1 MLAVINVL
9 GSMLMLFSV
18 TYLLPIATSL
28 IYRDGMLLDF
38 VYAALISIAAGGV
51 MVGVTQ
57 RHKRELRSRDG
68 FLLVTLAWV
77 FMSAIATVPLM
88 IALPGLSFT
97 DAFFETMSG
106 LSTTGATVL
115 TGLDSMAESLNMW
128 RASLHW
134 FGGMGIIVLAV
145 AILPLLGV
153 GGMQLYKAETPGPVK
168 NEKLTPRITQTA
180 KALWVVY
187 LLITVLGVLALKLA
201 GMNWFDAVF
210 HSFSTVSLGGFS
222 NYDASI
228 AHFDSLAIEL
238 VLITFMLV
246 SALNFSRHFIAW
258 QQKSLRTYLKD
269 VEAGAMLRLVGT
281 GIAGVTLYV
290 WMQGVYPD
298 FLTSLRH
305 VAFNLVAFA
314 TTCGFVTQDYAAWP
328 VFAPMVIVMLSCYT
342 CNTGSTGGGIKMFRT
357 LVLLQAGEPRADAAG
372 APAGSDAGEDPRPG
386 RRQQDRLCRAGLRR
400 AVLRHGRDAHVH
412 AAGERHGLHQRVH
425 GDHCD
430 DQQRGSRPRRRR
442 AGQQLP
448 GPDRLPDL
456 GLLAGDAA
464 RAPGDLFGAGA
475 ADAHFLAQVSGERWR
490 STG

>member
-28 IYRDGMLLDF
+28 IYADGLLVDF

-51 MVGVTQ
+51 MVAVTQ

-228 AHFDSLAIEL
+228 AHYDSQAIEL

-281 GIAGVTLYV
+281 GIVGVTLYV
-290 WMQGVYPD
+290 WMHGVYPD

-314 TTCGFVTQDYAAWP
+314 TTCGYVTQDYAAWP

-357 LVLLQAGEPRADAAG
+357 LVLMKQASRELMLLVHPQAVTPVKIRDQVVANKIVF
-372 APAGSDAGEDPRPG
+372 
-386 RRQQDRLCRAGLRR
+386 
-400 AVLRHGRDAHVH
+400 AVLAFVVLYFGTVVT
-412 AAGERHGLHQRVH
+412 LTFM
-425 GDHCD
+425 
-430 DQQRGSRPRRRR
+430 
-442 AGQQLP
+442 
-448 GPDRLPDL
+448 
-456 GLLAGDAA
+456 LLASGMDFVSAFTA
-464 RAPGDLFGAGA
+464 IIATINNAGPGLGVVGPASNYQGLTDFQTWVCS
-475 ADAHFLAQVSGERWR
+475 LAMLLGRLEIFSVLVLLTPTFWR
-490 STG
+490 K

>member
-18 TYLLPIATSL
+18 TYALPMITSL
-28 IYRDGMLLDF
+28 IYRDGMLVDF
-38 VYAALISIAAGGV
+38 VYAAMICIAVGAV
-51 MVGVTQ
+51 MFLLTM

-88 IALPGLSFT
+88 IGLPGLSFT

-115 TGLDSMAESLNMW
+115 TGLDSMAPSLNMW
-128 RASLHW
+128 RAALHW
-134 FGGMGIIVLAV
+134 YGGMGIIVLAV

-187 LLITVLGVLALKLA
+187 LLLTTLCVLALRLA
-201 GMNWFDAVF
+201 GMDWYDAVF
-210 HSFSTVSLGGFS
+210 HAFSTLSLGGFS
-222 NYDASI
+222 NYDSSI
-228 AHFDSLAIEL
+228 AHYDSVAIEL
-238 VLITFMLV
+238 VLVFFMLV

-258 QQKSLRTYLKD
+258 QQKSLRTYLTD
-269 VEAGAMLRLVGT
+269 VEASGMLRLVAT
-281 GIAGVTLYV
+281 AVLVVTLYI
-290 WMQGVYPD
+290 WAHGVYPD
-298 FLTSLRH
+298 FLTSLRY
-305 VAFNLVAFA
+305 VTFNLVAMA

-357 LVLLQAGEPRADAAG
+357 LVLVRQAWRELFLLVHPQAVTPVKIRDQVV
-372 APAGSDAGEDPRPG
+372 SNHIVF
-386 RRQQDRLCRAGLRR
+386 
-400 AVLRHGRDAHVH
+400 AVLAFVVLYFGTVVT
-412 AAGERHGLHQRVH
+412 LTFM
-425 GDHCD
+425 
-430 DQQRGSRPRRRR
+430 
-442 AGQQLP
+442 
-448 GPDRLPDL
+448 
-456 GLLAGDAA
+456 LLASGMDFISSFTAIIA
-464 RAPGDLFGAGA
+464 TINNAGPGLGVVGPASNYQGLTDFQTWVCSLAMLLGRLEIFSVLVLFTPT
-475 ADAHFLAQVSGERWR
+475 FWR
-490 STG
+490 K

>member
-1 MLAVINVL
+1 MLAVVNVL

-18 TYLLPIATSL
+18 TYVLPVVTSL
-28 IYRDGMLLDF
+28 IYRDGMLVKF
-38 VYAALISIAAGGV
+38 IYAAVICVAAGAA
-51 MVGVTQ
+51 MVGATR

-77 FMSAIATVPLM
+77 LMSAIATVPLL
-88 IALPGLSFT
+88 IALPDLTFT

-115 TGLDSMAESLNMW
+115 TGLDTLAPSLNMW
-128 RASLHW
+128 RATLHW

-153 GGMQLYKAETPGPVK
+153 GGMQLYKAETPGAVK

-187 LLITVLGVLALKLA
+187 LLITISCVSALRLA
-201 GMNWFDAVF
+201 GMGWYDAVF
-210 HSFSTVSLGGFS
+210 HGFSTVSLGGFS

-228 AHFDSLAIEL
+228 GHFDSLAIEVVL
-238 VLITFMLV
+238 VGFMLLA
-246 SALNFSRHFIAW
+246 ALNFSRHFIAW
-258 QQKSLRTYLKD
+258 QQKSLRTYLHD
-269 VEAGAMLRLVGT
+269 VEASAMLRLIAVGIT
-281 GIAGVTLYV
+281 GVTVYV
-290 WMQGVYPD
+290 WMHGVYPD

-357 LVLLQAGEPRADAAG
+357 LVLLKQASRELMLLVHPQAVTPVKIRNQVVANHIVF
-372 APAGSDAGEDPRPG
+372 
-386 RRQQDRLCRAGLRR
+386 
-400 AVLRHGRDAHVH
+400 AVLAFVVLYFGTVVT
-412 AAGERHGLHQRVH
+412 LTF
-425 GDHCD
+425 
-430 DQQRGSRPRRRR
+430 
-442 AGQQLP
+442 L
-448 GPDRLPDL
+448 
-456 GLLAGDAA
+456 LLASGMDFISSFTAIIA
-464 RAPGDLFGAGA
+464 TINNAGPGLGVVGPASNYQGLTDFQTWVCS
-475 ADAHFLAQVSGERWR
+475 LAMLLGRLEIFSVLVLLTPTFWR
-490 STG
+490 K